1 MHRLVGQIYMGPD
14 ETLWWIWSTWSIIF
28 LPRLS
33 PSPIYSVFTPGRKRF
48 LTYQEANL
56 IPFSAVESTVCIN
69 LACLVVQGQKHQ
81 RAISKQRHF
90 VNKTQQMM
98 EPKIS
103 DLNCHCSEIARSG
116 GCSWVVSL
124 LAAQARG
131 CRIDSQHC
139 SYYDFSLSHD
149 TRQADSE
156 SSYVVLFPHSSHYW
170 KHNPLIKP
178 LPQFVSRNY
187 EHI

>member
-1 MHRLVGQIYMGPD
+1 MHRLVGQVYMGPD

-33 PSPIYSVFTPGRKRF
+33 PSPIYSVFLPGRKRF

-56 IPFSAVESTVCIN
+56 TPFSTVESTVYIN
-69 LACLVVQGQKHQ
+69 LAYLVVQGQKHQ

-116 GCSWVVSL
+116 GSMTVVVEWSACWQL
-124 LAAQARG
+124 KQEVMELIPSIAV
-131 CRIDSQHC
+131 ILI
-139 SYYDFSLSHD
+139 FLSAMTPDKQTVRVHML
-149 TRQADSE
+149 
-156 SSYVVLFPHSSHYW
+156 YCLPIPHIIE
-170 KHNPLIKP
+170 NTTL
-178 LPQFVSRNY
+178 
-187 EHI
+187 